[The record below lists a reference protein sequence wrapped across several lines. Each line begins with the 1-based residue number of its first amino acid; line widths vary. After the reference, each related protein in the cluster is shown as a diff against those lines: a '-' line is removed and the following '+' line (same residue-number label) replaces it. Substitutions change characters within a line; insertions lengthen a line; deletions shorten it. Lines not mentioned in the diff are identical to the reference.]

1 VSRVEEIE
9 RAIEALSLEELRE
22 IARHVTS
29 LERLRADVQAGL
41 DAIDRGDYE
50 DFDESTTP
58 ALADDVKL
66 RGRQKLAELARKPE
80 T

>member
-1 VSRVEEIE
+1 VGRVEEIE

-22 IARHVTS
+22 VARHVAS

-58 ALADDVKL
+58 ALAEDVKL
-66 RGRQKLAELARKPE
+66 RGRHKLAELARKTE